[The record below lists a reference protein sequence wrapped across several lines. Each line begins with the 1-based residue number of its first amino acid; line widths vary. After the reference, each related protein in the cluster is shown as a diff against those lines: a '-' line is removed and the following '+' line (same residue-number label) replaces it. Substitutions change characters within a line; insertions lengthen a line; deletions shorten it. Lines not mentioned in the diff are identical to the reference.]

1 MINKIRSLIFIFL
14 IFIASACFQSENDT
28 LPNPT
33 YSWQTGTWGA
43 CTGNIQTRTVICKGS
58 DGVLA
63 AEDKCTK
70 KKPVTSQSC
79 VVKPKSNSLPN
90 LTYSWQTGTWGA
102 CTGNIQTR
110 TVICKGSDGVL
121 AAEDKCTRKKPVETQ
136 SCSKDSAV
144 TSSIVSQSV
153 SKDSAVTSSIVSQ
166 SVSKDSAVTNSIVS
180 QSVSKD
186 SAVTNSIVSQSVS
199 KDSAVTSSI
208 VSQSFLKDSEIT
220 NSIEMMK
227 FVLVEKGT
235 FQMGSNKLYSDENP
249 IHTVNITNDFYVGRY
264 EVTNIEVVE
273 VYNWAKTNNISNLTF
288 SSTSVTYN
296 GKELLDLDSRSC
308 HITYNNG
315 SLSVKRGKDNYP
327 CVEIT
332 WYGANAFCKFLNQK
346 EGVDNYR
353 LLTEAEWEYVA
364 RGGIKSKGYRYSGS
378 NTVDDVAWYS
388 SNLSNTTH
396 TVGTKSSNELGIYDM
411 SGNVWEWV
419 QDSYSSSYYSNSPSN
434 NPLNSLGSTVVLRGG
449 SWNSFFDFCRV
460 ANRYGCSPN
469 RSHNNIGFRLAK
481 SL

>member
-33 YSWQTGTWGA
+33 YSWQTGDWGA
-43 CTGNIQTRTVICKGS
+43 CTGNTQTRTVICKGS
-58 DGVLA
+58 DGFQA
-63 AEDKCTK
+63 TDDKCT
-70 KKPVTSQSC
+70 S
-79 VVKPKSNSLPN
+79 
-90 LTYSWQTGTWGA
+90 
-102 CTGNIQTR
+102 
-110 TVICKGSDGVL
+110 
-121 AAEDKCTRKKPVETQ
+121 EKPVETQ
-136 SCSKDSAV
+136 SCSKDSAVTSSIVSQSVSKDSAVTNSIVSQSVSKDSAV

-180 QSVSKD
+180 QSFSKD

-199 KDSAVTSSI
+199 KDSAVTNSI
-208 VSQSFLKDSEIT
+208 VSQSFSKDSEVT

-332 WYGANAFCKFLNQK
+332 WYGANTFCKFLNQK

-364 RGGIKSKGYRYSGS
+364 RGGIKSKGYVYSGS
-378 NTVDDVAWYS
+378 NSVDNVAWYS
-388 SNLSNTTH
+388 SNLNNTTH
-396 TVGTKSSNELGIYDM
+396 TVGTKSPNELGIYDM

-434 NPLNSLGSTVVLRGG
+434 NPLNSLGSTFVLRGG